1 MRRRPLTPLNVQ
13 DNLKQFLPFIDSGI
27 FTATEFHAARVIV
40 DAAYAKSDVEP
51 KFLDYLSVAVA
62 VWAPLNGH
70 VCANLRMIDRQ
81 VSDAYRGTESTEER
95 VSVDWPHVDQ
105 WIQHLHSSALVG
117 PAVES
122 DHDHSRPLVLRGD
135 HLYLT
140 RQWVDEGEIARD
152 LRTRFVTH
160 EEELT
165 KTALA
170 AINEV
175 FPEGESPEQ
184 REAVRKALTHNTSVL
199 LGGPGTGKTYT
210 IAAILHSLLSSSN
223 TQVGGGS
230 LRIAL
235 AAPTAKASRQIGT
248 SIEESSKNPRFPD
261 QFENDLVQ
269 IGKRAST
276 IHRLLGT
283 LPYARNR
290 FKHNRHN
297 YLPFDVV
304 IIDEVSMV
312 SLSLMSRLLEAL
324 APSTRLILVG
334 DGEQLKSVE
343 NGAVLPEIAQLAD
356 VPGFPITVLT
366 KNQRQR
372 DVDGRVNEIAELA
385 KAIRQ
390 TREGDALEAQVRT
403 VIDLLASGSREVQWL
418 ETPDHESAPSDLPS
432 LLRQIDSDL
441 GFFKSAL
448 EAAEKGDAE
457 LALSEVASIRILC
470 GHRMG
475 PFGVSEWNRAI
486 AKHLGIPLN
495 RTSVGLPL
503 LNTRNDIRTG
513 LVNGDTGIVV
523 KKNIGSVAVFKVL
536 KQLVGIDG
544 SSSSSQIEIQEF
556 EPTSLESVEESFATT
571 IHKAQGSQY
580 HTTIVIC
587 PPKSSPLATRELIYT
602 ASTRAT
608 HRLVIVGSEEAIAHA
623 IRTRVPR
630 ESDLAERIRG
640 LVSSHD

>member
-1 MRRRPLTPLNVQ
+1 MKRRPLTPLNLH
-13 DNLKQFLPFIDSGI
+13 DNMKQFHPFLESGI

-70 VCANLRMIDRQ
+70 VCANLRSIDRQ
-81 VSDAYRGTESTEER
+81 VSDAYRSTGSTEER

-105 WIQHLHSSALVG
+105 WIQHLHSSPLVG
-117 PAVES
+117 PAVET

-140 RQWVDEGEIARD
+140 RQWVDEGEVARD
-152 LRTRFVTH
+152 LRTRFVAH

-165 KTALA
+165 ETALA

-223 TQVGGGS
+223 TQVDGGS

-235 AAPTAKASRQIGT
+235 AAPTAKASRQIGA

-261 QFENDLVQ
+261 KFENDLVQ

-390 TREGDALEAQVRT
+390 TREGDALEDQVRT

-418 ETPDHESAPSDLPS
+418 ETPDDDSAPSDLQS

-448 EAAEKGDAE
+448 EAAEKGEAE

-544 SSSSSQIEIQEF
+544 ASSTSQIEIQEF